1 MKPLSPRKTGGS
13 DSSPEFQELIDEALE
28 IRRDLIELTS
38 ESLDLL
44 EHVHPSQ
51 RESAV
56 NLLHYVALRSRD
68 LRSFQMRLARVGLSS
83 LGRAESHVLAAV
95 DAVLAV
101 LHRAVARDW
110 QPEKLD
116 EPPVDM
122 EH

>member
-44 EHVHPSQ
+44 EHVHSSQ
-51 RESAV
+51 REIAV

-68 LRSFQMRLARVGLSS
+68 FDRFKCAWH
-83 LGRAESHVLAAV
+83 A
-95 DAVLAV
+95 
-101 LHRAVARDW
+101 
-110 QPEKLD
+110 
-116 EPPVDM
+116 
-122 EH
+122 

>member
-44 EHVHPSQ
+44 EQVHASQ

-68 LRSFQMRLARVGLSS
+68 LRPLQMRLARAGLSS
-83 LGRAESHVLAAV
+83 LGRAESHVLSSV
-95 DAVLAV
+95 DAILEI
-101 LHRAVARDW
+101 LHRTVGRLW
-110 QPEKLD
+110 RPGEFPETR
-116 EPPVDM
+116 VDI
-122 EH
+122 E